1 MLPLLELPSDGEEIT
16 IKILEHP
23 IPDPRKIQRDLGEY
37 VMKCCIYGKEN
48 KHYYL
53 KLRSFVI
60 KEILNQCKNN
70 NIPIYKD
77 LNGSVGRVFT
87 VFGKRRTD
95 TPKRLWRKNETTC
108 KLEPPIVHTFKL
120 VI

>member
-23 IPDPRKIQRDLGEY
+23 ILDPRKIQRDLGEY
-37 VMKCCIYGKEN
+37 VMECCIYGKEN

-53 KLRSFVI
+53 RLRSFVI

-108 KLEPPIVHTFKL
+108 KLEPPMVHTFKL